1 MRFVIVCGTDV
12 GQSKDTVIS
21 RRILTF
27 EPLSCGHGMG
37 LAYHDESICV
47 S

>member
-1 MRFVIVCGTDV
+1 MRCVIVCGTDV

-27 EPLSCGHGMG
+27 EPLSCGLGMG